1 MDWID
6 IILDSSGGSCED
18 RTMKAWAVIALAIG
32 VSVSLHAG
40 PFNTN
45 LIVNGNA
52 EAGVG
57 SVSGD
62 DIEPVPGW
70 TTTNNFTVSMYGAG
84 SEIPTNC
91 PGPADRGSNF
101 FAGGP
106 DTALSW
112 AWQVI
117 DVSAAATQ
125 VDAHQVLAALT
136 GWLGGW
142 ESQDDNA
149 VLTAQFTSGVTTNIL
164 GTVSIGPVLAADR
177 ADVTGFLFRGA
188 TALVPAGSR
197 QVTVTLTVTREEGS
211 YNDGYADD
219 LSLVLMTNWPVLTIQ
234 GGANPIVSWQAAE
247 VGWQLQSTTN
257 LASTSQWTNV
267 GPPYQT
273 NGTQIQ
279 YIEPSPT
286 GNRFYRLQLP

>member
-1 MDWID
+1 
-6 IILDSSGGSCED
+6 
-18 RTMKAWAVIALAIG
+18 MKTLALIALAIC
-32 VSVSLHAG
+32 VSLSLQAG

-45 LIVNGNA
+45 LIINGNA

-57 SVSGD
+57 SVSGN

-70 TTTNNFTVSMYGAG
+70 TTTNNFTVCMYGAASG
-84 SEIPTNC
+84 VPTNC
-91 PGPADRGSNF
+91 PGPADRGSNY

-106 DTALSW
+106 STALSW

-117 DVSAAATQ
+117 DISAAATQ

-149 VLTAQFTSGVTTNIL
+149 VLTAQFTSGLTTNIL

-177 ADVTGFLFRGA
+177 TNVTGFLFRA
-188 TALVPAGSR
+188 AMTPVPAGSR
-197 QVTVTLTVTREEGS
+197 QVTLTLTMTREEGA
-211 YNDGYADD
+211 YDDGYADS

-234 GGANPIVSWQAAE
+234 GGANPTVSWPAAD

-257 LASTSQWTNV
+257 LASALQWTNI

-273 NGTQIQ
+273 NATQIQ

-286 GNRFYRLQLP
+286 TNRFYRLQFP